1 MNETNLPDSATVV
14 PWPTEDLR
22 MRLPEEPMLLD
33 GEKAATAAVGMIK
46 QAAQGAHTTIDRLAN
61 SATPA
66 VKQLGERV
74 SAVEEALRAKAAQL
88 RETGDEW
95 AESART
101 TVRAN
106 PLTAHAAAVTLGAL
120 FVSILRRPAH
130 H

>member
-1 MNETNLPDSATVV
+1 MTESSYPLNNEFTSRTDRTAELGDKLADTHQQPLTD
-14 PWPTEDLR
+14 
-22 MRLPEEPMLLD
+22 RL
-33 GEKAATAAVGMIK
+33 
-46 QAAQGAHTTIDRLAN
+46 AQGAHHTIDRLAGI
-61 SATPA
+61 ATPA

-74 SAVEEALRAKAAQL
+74 SAVEEALRIKAAQL

-106 PLTAHAAAVTLGAL
+106 PLTALAAAVTLGAL
-120 FVSILRRPAH
+120 LVSILRRPAH